1 MNILYIF
8 SKLGLINTLEL
19 LLFVGV
25 LSRSYHPAG
34 GTGAFSG
41 HMMARSSIL
50 TGTPLHA
57 LGAMFARRTRLLAAA
72 GTTQRWHDG
81 RHFIDE
87 SEREETTFRRRR
99 DSNCT
104 SHFKPIIIHLTCFCY
119 VGQLLPNVIFIISSL
134 YYEKMLQHS

>member
-1 MNILYIF
+1 MNILYVF

-41 HMMARSSIL
+41 HVMARSSIL

-57 LGAMFARRTRLLAAA
+57 LGAMFAWRTRLLAAA
-72 GTTQRWHDG
+72 GTTRRWHDE
-81 RHFIDE
+81 RHFIGE
-87 SEREETTFRRRR
+87 SETEETTFRRSR
-99 DSNCT
+99 DSSCT
-104 SHFKPIIIHLTCFCY
+104 SHFKPIIIHLMCFCY
-119 VGQLLPNVIFIISSL
+119 VGELLPNPILRICSL
-134 YYEKMLQHS
+134 YYEKTLQHS